1 MLPTKKQKKYTL
13 SIIWGLVANIIL
25 NWLLI
30 PPFKAQGASFATTI
44 AQFIVVFVQL
54 YYVRNDID
62 IKEALKSGKNYLISS
77 GIMLAV
83 CIVIGLVIRDDL
95 LSVIAKVIIGAT
107 TYFLMLII
115 FGDKYVYE
123 ARDILISKIKKK

>member
-1 MLPTKKQKKYTL
+1 M
-13 SIIWGLVANIIL
+13 
-25 NWLLI
+25 
-30 PPFKAQGASFATTI
+30 ATTI

-54 YYVRNDID
+54 YYVKNDIN

-77 GIMLAV
+77 GVMFGV
-83 CIVIGLVIRDDL
+83 CLLIGLVIKNDVW
-95 LSVIAKVIIGAT
+95 SIGIKVVFGAA

-115 FGDKYVYE
+115 LSDKYVYE